1 MALTGKSQEWIL
13 ITWMKPVVAQVIKL
27 YKYVYYWYYFD
38 TLYFYLLNKTS
49 VQMDEMVVSV
59 MMSEYLA
66 V

>member
-27 YKYVYYWYYFD
+27 YKYVYYWYLFD